1 MLIVSYVRTVCTVLM
16 SCVYCMYCMYTV
28 CTLCTV
34 CTVGTAR
41 MYCMYCILY
50 WLYCLFCMYCIHCMY
65 CMFCVC
71 SVCTVHC
78 RGKYGTV
85 YKGRSKVS
93 GQECAIKVIKKI
105 KMDRKDVRREVR
117 IIQKILDNPH
127 RNIVRLMDWFET
139 RREYVIVTEL

>member
-1 MLIVSYVRTVCTVLM
+1 MLMFVSYVLYVLYIYTYVLYVLYVLYILYALYIPYVLYVLYILYVL
-16 SCVYCMYCMYTV
+16 CVYTV
-28 CTLCTV
+28 CTV
-34 CTVGTAR
+34 CTV
-41 MYCMYCILY
+41 CI
-50 WLYCLFCMYCIHCMY
+50 
-65 CMFCVC
+65 
-71 SVCTVHC
+71 VHC